1 MKELTIRRINQVLLK
16 PVITEKSTTNQ
27 ETFNTITFEVGMDA
41 TKHEIAQAVYQ
52 LFGHRVIKVNTL
64 RNKPKVKRT
73 RTRFGGFGKT
83 TFTKKAMVRLAE
95 GETVTFDFT
104 SISKKLKGDKL

>member
-27 ETFNTITFEVGMDA
+27 DTFNTITFEVGMDA

-64 RNKPKVKRT
+64 RNKPKGKRT
-73 RTRFGGFGKT
+73 KFGFGKT